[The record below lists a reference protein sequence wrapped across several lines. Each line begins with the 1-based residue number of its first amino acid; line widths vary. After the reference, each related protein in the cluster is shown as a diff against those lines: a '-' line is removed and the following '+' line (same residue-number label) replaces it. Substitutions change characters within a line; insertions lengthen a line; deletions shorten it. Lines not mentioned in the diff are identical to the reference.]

1 MKMNADEYYEIKMQ
15 NGDVFKTFQS
25 IDKWHCTE
33 LRTIPF
39 LDTFTIIDI
48 RTCKEVYL
56 AISQISSIRL
66 VPMFDE
72 DPIEE
77 DKKNELI
84 RKTQETTAAT
94 VGPILTPMFDALSK
108 RLQ

>member
-1 MKMNADEYYEIKMQ
+1 MMKMNDEYYEIKMQ

-25 IDKWHCTE
+25 INEWRHTGE
-33 LRTIPF
+33 LRTIF

-56 AISQISSIRL
+56 SRSQISSIRL

-94 VGPILTPMFDALSK
+94 VGPILTPMFDVLSK